1 MNNINEHENVITGEH
16 KNRHDIKKYNF
27 RNMEVSK
34 NTQNAPQSSTSS
46 NTQSIIEEA
55 PIAKEQ
61 PLEATPLPVETPAAP
76 QPMIDAPALKL
87 FEAEVVDKIL
97 QKSDVLAQ
105 SLQKLQEQFDKQE
118 QEIAS
123 KVANAENKAKEAG
136 FSEGYSKAKEELE
149 ASINAQ
155 KELYALS
162 ITRLNQNIE
171 DSKNHILKLEKELSS
186 IALDIAK
193 EVILSEVSSNSSKI
207 ASSLAR
213 ALLSNVAQNS
223 NITLKVF
230 PGDFESLKETLQ
242 DLTHIKIEADKAIAK
257 GGVVIMSNEGNIDG
271 DLHLR
276 FETLKKSI
284 LENKD

>member
-34 NTQNAPQSSTSS
+34 NTQASQNPTQN
-46 NTQSIIEEA
+46 NTQNVIEEA
-55 PIAKEQ
+55 PIAQEQ
-61 PLEATPLPVETPAAP
+61 PLENAP
-76 QPMIDAPALKL
+76 SPSIEPPMVAQPMIDAPSLKL

-118 QEIAS
+118 QEIAT
-123 KVANAENKAKEAG
+123 KVATAENKAKETG
-136 FSEGYSKAKEELE
+136 FNEGYSKAKEELE

-155 KELYALS
+155 KELYSLS
-162 ITRLNQNIE
+162 IERLNQNIE

-193 EVILSEVSSNSSKI
+193 EVILSEISTHSAKI